1 MRSAACLRDFAITS
15 KAEAANYSRFTIHDL
30 LMTFYITT
38 PIYYA
43 NSLPHLGH
51 LYTMIVADTIA
62 RHKRQQGIE
71 TFFLT
76 GTDEHGINIERAA
89 ERADRTPKEQ
99 ADFVVQY
106 FKKMTAEFRLDSEH
120 GGYDMFMRT
129 SEPFHYQGVSEL
141 WRRAAKAKT
150 PKGNSAIYKGHY
162 EGWFCAPC
170 AAYKTEDE
178 YAKPSQPGDAPT
190 CLVHETPLDRVSEDS
205 YFFRLSDYA
214 EALLELYESRPDFVQ
229 PESRRNEVRS
239 FVSGGLQDL
248 SVSRL
253 RSSVSW
259 GVPVPDDPEHT
270 MYVWFDALTNYI
282 TAIGFGNEERE
293 RAVGF
298 EKFWP
303 ALHLVG
309 KDILRFHA
317 VYWPAFL
324 MAGGIE
330 QPRAVVAHGMW
341 VDPVGRKMSKT
352 LLNTIELDVLNRHFP
367 IDAIRYF
374 CLREMVFGQDGRFG
388 YESLIDRTNSDLAS
402 GLGNLSSRTL
412 TMISR
417 YNDGLVPSG
426 AISEDKLLLAKRAG
440 VDTEE
445 TTVSKFLEHARD
457 QFQQHFEV
465 FAFSKALET
474 AWSVVARVDKMISDA
489 KPWELAKDENQKQ
502 TLNAVLYRAAE
513 TIRWLCVMLYPV
525 MPTATLE
532 IWNQLGLETTEGSGP
547 AALDPNNLKWG
558 GLASGTAIREVKPV
572 FPRIDKIKTMKEIN
586 EGQALKSDI
595 QTPGDATRSE
605 SPNAPSGAAQS
616 HSGAHATEADAVPS
630 GPNADATAPSPP
642 MQHATEADAVP
653 GAAGVTS
660 FIDITDFTKVD
671 LRVGEVLTAER
682 IPKADKLLLLSVDVG
697 EEAPR
702 QILAG
707 IAQYYEPE
715 QLVKRKIAVVANL
728 KPRKLRGYESQ
739 GMLLAASVGAEGKPV
754 IATFT
759 EDVPN
764 GARLK

>member
-1 MRSAACLRDFAITS
+1 M
-15 KAEAANYSRFTIHDL
+15 N
-30 LMTFYITT
+30 TFYVTT

-51 LYTMIVADTIA
+51 LYTMVVADTIA

-89 ERADRTPKEQ
+89 QRNGRTPKEQ
-99 ADFVVQY
+99 ADYVVSY
-106 FKKMTAEFRLDSEH
+106 FKKMTAEFRLDTEH

-141 WRRAAKAKT
+141 WRHIARAKT
-150 PKGNSAIYKGHY
+150 PKGNAAIYKGHY
-162 EGWFCAPC
+162 EGWFCAAC
-170 AAYKTEDE
+170 AEYKTEDE
-178 YAKPSQPGDAPT
+178 YAKPATAGDPPT
-190 CLVHETPLDRVSEDS
+190 CLIHETLLDRVSEDS
-205 YFFRLSDYA
+205 YFFRLADYG
-214 EALLELYESRPDFVQ
+214 EALLDLYKSRPDFVR
-229 PESRRNEVRS
+229 PESRRNEVMS
-239 FVSGGLQDL
+239 FVAGGLQDL

-253 RSSVSW
+253 RTSVSW

-270 MYVWFDALTNYI
+270 MYVWFEALTNYI

-293 RAVGF
+293 RVVGF

-324 MAGGIE
+324 LAAGVE
-330 QPRAVVAHGMW
+330 QPRAIVAHGMW
-341 VDPVGRKMSKT
+341 LDPVGKKMSKT
-352 LLNTIELDVLNRHFP
+352 LGNTIELDVLNRHFP

-388 YESLIDRTNSDLAS
+388 YEALIDRTNSDLAS

-417 YNDGLVPSG
+417 YCDGRVPSG
-426 AISEDKLLLAKRAG
+426 FISEDKLLLAKRAG
-440 VDTEE
+440 LDTEE
-445 TTVSKFLEHARD
+445 TAISGFLEHARD
-457 QFQQHFEV
+457 QFLQYLEA

-489 KPWELAKDENQKQ
+489 KPWDLAKDENQKQ

-513 TIRWLCVMLYPV
+513 TLRWLCVLLFPV
-525 MPTATLE
+525 MPNATME
-532 IWNQLGLETTEGSGP
+532 IWNQLGLGSSTDAPTLAGI
-547 AALDPNNLKWG
+547 DPKKLKWG
-558 GLASGTAIREVKPV
+558 ELDEGTTIGEVKPL
-572 FPRIDKIKTMKEIN
+572 FPRIDKAKTMKEIN
-586 EGQALKSDI
+586 EQGQEQGAGGGSAEASV
-595 QTPGDATRSE
+595 PASGSGSA
-605 SPNAPSGAAQS
+605 SPSSIVEQGASG
-616 HSGAHATEADAVPS
+616 SG
-630 GPNADATAPSPP
+630 
-642 MQHATEADAVP
+642 QHATDADA
-653 GAAGVTS
+653 GAVGVTS

-682 IPKADKLLLLSVDVG
+682 IPKADKLLLLTVDIG
-697 EEAPR
+697 EEKPR

-707 IAQYYEPE
+707 IAQFYSPE
-715 QLVKRKIAVVANL
+715 QLLGRKIAVVANL

-739 GMLLAASVGAEGKPV
+739 GMLLAASVGEEGKPV

>member
-1 MRSAACLRDFAITS
+1 M
-15 KAEAANYSRFTIHDL
+15 K
-30 LMTFYITT
+30 TFYVTT

-89 ERADRTPKEQ
+89 ERAGRTPKEQ
-99 ADFVVQY
+99 ADYVVSY
-106 FKKMTAEFRLDSEH
+106 FKKMTAEFRLDTDH

-141 WRRAAKAKT
+141 WRRAARAKT
-150 PKGNSAIYKGHY
+150 PKGNDAIYKGHY

-178 YAKPSQPGDAPT
+178 YAKPAAAGEPPT
-190 CLVHETPLDRVSEDS
+190 CLIHETPLDRIAEES

-214 EALLELYESRPDFVQ
+214 EALLALYESRPDFVR
-229 PESRRNEVRS
+229 PESRNNEVTA
-239 FVSGGLQDL
+239 FVRGGLQDL

-253 RSSVSW
+253 KSSVSW
-259 GVPVPDDPEHT
+259 GVPVPDDPDHT

-303 ALHLVG
+303 ALHLLG

-324 MAGGIE
+324 MAAGVE
-330 QPRAVVAHGMW
+330 QPRAIVAHGMW
-341 VDPVGRKMSKT
+341 LDPIGRKMSKT
-352 LLNTIELDVLNRHFP
+352 LGNTIDLDVLNRHFP

-388 YESLIDRTNSDLAS
+388 YEALIDRTNSDLAS

-417 YNDGLVPSG
+417 YADGRVPSG
-426 AISEDKLLLAKRAG
+426 VISEDKLLLAKRTG
-440 VDTEE
+440 VDTDE
-445 TTVSKFLEHARD
+445 TTVSGFIEHARD
-457 QFQQHFEV
+457 QFLQHFET

-474 AWSVVARVDKMISDA
+474 AWSVVARIDKMISDA

-513 TIRWLCVMLYPV
+513 TLRWLCVLLYPV
-525 MPTATLE
+525 MPNATVE
-532 IWNQLGLETTEGSGP
+532 IWTQLGLGNSPGAP
-547 AALDPNNLKWG
+547 ATPAGIDPSKLKWG
-558 GLASGTAIREVKPV
+558 ELAEGTAIGEVKPL
-572 FPRIDKIKTMKEIN
+572 FPRIDKAKTIAEIN
-586 EGQALKSDI
+586 GGVQ
-595 QTPGDATRSE
+595 
-605 SPNAPSGAAQS
+605 SPTSNVQSQPITGTAGVPPAHGSG
-616 HSGAHATEADAVPS
+616 
-630 GPNADATAPSPP
+630 
-642 MQHATEADAVP
+642 QHATEADAVP
-653 GAAGVTS
+653 GSPDAPQTKPSPGMKHATEADAVPAAEGVTS

-682 IPKADKLLLLSVDVG
+682 IPKADKLLLLTVDIG
-697 EEAPR
+697 EEKPR

-715 QLVKRKIAVVANL
+715 QLLRRKIAVVANL

-739 GMLLAASVGAEGKPV
+739 GMLLAASVGDEGKPV